1 MPDPATSPGSKQAAG
16 NPTPSAPTPS
26 GGLLLTEERLHR
38 FWLDNRSYV
47 TLLCLLVSLVVLAK
61 YGWEYYLSQQE
72 IEVQQA
78 YSGATTV
85 DLLRKFAADHPN
97 HMLAH
102 IAELRLADQAYA
114 AGRLA
119 EARDDYGHVSLFL
132 KTGPLA
138 ARTLLGLG
146 VSQIQTGETAEGEAT
161 LKRLADDKTV
171 YEATR
176 AEAAYQLAS
185 AAAAAGRHE
194 DVEKYAAQLMQIS
207 PNSPW
212 TERAFALETE
222 TAPTRPVN
230 PQAISIGK

>member
-1 MPDPATSPGSKQAAG
+1 MLS
-16 NPTPSAPTPS
+16 
-26 GGLLLTEERLHR
+26 EEQLHR
-38 FWLDNRSYV
+38 FWISNRSYIA
-47 TLLCLLVSLVVLAK
+47 LLCAILSLVVLAK

-72 IEVQQA
+72 VQVQQA
-78 YSGATTV
+78 YTSATSI

-114 AGRLA
+114 GGRIA
-119 EARDDYGHVSLFL
+119 EARDDYQHVSLFL

-138 ARTLLGLG
+138 ARTQLGLG
-146 VSQIQTGETAEGEAT
+146 VSQIQSGETAEGEAT
-161 LKRLADDKTV
+161 LKRLADDKTA

-176 AEAAYQLAS
+176 AEAVYQLAS
-185 AAAAAGRHE
+185 AAAAAGRYD
-194 DVEKYAAQLMQIS
+194 DVEKFAAQLMQIS

-230 PQAISIGK
+230 PQAITIGK

>member
-16 NPTPSAPTPS
+16 NPAPSASGPS
-26 GGLLLTEERLHR
+26 GGLLLSEESLHQ
-38 FWLDNRSYV
+38 FWLNNRSYI
-47 TLLCLLVSLVVLAK
+47 TLLCALLSLVVLAK

-78 YSGATTV
+78 YSAATSV

-97 HMLAH
+97 HVLAH

-114 AGRLA
+114 AGRIA
-119 EARDDYGHVSLFL
+119 EARDEYGHVALFI

-138 ARTLLGLG
+138 ARTQLGLG
-146 VSQIQTGETAEGEAT
+146 VSQIQSGETAEGEAT
-161 LKRLADDKTV
+161 LKRLADDKTI

-176 AEAAYQLAS
+176 AEAVYQLAS
-185 AAAAAGRHE
+185 AAAAAGRYE

-230 PQAISIGK
+230 PQAIKIGK